1 MTSIKTLFFT
11 GIIYNLLTTAA
22 LLLLVWANPR
32 YMMQD
37 YPSEITAHI
46 PPQTR
51 EEKKA
56 SLICGFPFLFILA
69 GFPLVL
75 GFIGKFSW
83 QQSFLQI
90 GLQFFTLVFSF
101 NLVDLLILDW
111 LVFCTL
117 TPSFMVLPGTQGN
130 PGYKNYRFHF
140 IAFLKGSLF
149 SVIASVCF
157 AGLIEVVFFLI
168 SIL

>member
-1 MTSIKTLFFT
+1 MLIITF
-11 GIIYNLLTTAA
+11 IYNLLTTTA
-22 LLLLVWANPR
+22 LLLLVHANPR

-37 YPSEITAHI
+37 YPPQITAHI
-46 PPQTR
+46 PPQTKA
-51 EEKKA
+51 EKKA
-56 SLICGFPFLFILA
+56 SLIYGFPFLFILA

-75 GFIGKFSW
+75 GLIGKFSL

-90 GLQFFTLVFSF
+90 GLQIFALVFSF
-101 NLVDLLILDW
+101 NLLDLLILDW

-117 TPSFMVLPGTQGN
+117 TPPFMVLPGTEGN
-130 PGYKNYRFHF
+130 PGYKNYHFHF

-157 AGLIEVVFFLI
+157 AGLIEAVFYLI
-168 SIL
+168 SILPA

>member
-1 MTSIKTLFFT
+1 MTSIKTLLFT
-11 GIIYNLLTTAA
+11 GIIYNLLTSAV
-22 LLLLVWANPR
+22 LMLLVHANPR

-37 YPSEITAHI
+37 YPPQITAHI
-46 PPQTR
+46 PPRTR

-56 SLICGFPFLFILA
+56 ELIYGFPFLFILA

-75 GFIGKFSW
+75 EFVGKFSF

-90 GLQFFTLVFSF
+90 GFQIFVLVFSF

-117 TPSFMVLPGTQGN
+117 TPRFMVLPVTEGN
-130 PGYKNYRFHF
+130 PGYKNYCFHF
-140 IAFLKGSLF
+140 ISFLKGSLF

-157 AGLIEVVFFLI
+157 AGLVEVAFFLI